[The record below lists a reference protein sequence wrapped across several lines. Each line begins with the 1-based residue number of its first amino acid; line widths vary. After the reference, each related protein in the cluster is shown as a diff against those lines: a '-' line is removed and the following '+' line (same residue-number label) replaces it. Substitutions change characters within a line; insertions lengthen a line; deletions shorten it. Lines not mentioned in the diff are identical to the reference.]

1 MVAKH
6 LILSLTVAALFLGA
20 CEEENPGVVFT
31 EPEKPLLDTT
41 YMISQI
47 PAAQTKHV
55 MLFDITGVRCNNCP
69 DAAAIA
75 RKIADTLYPGKVT
88 VLALYP
94 TSVSPILTQPWPGYD
109 TMNNADAE
117 AITSYLG
124 TVQSLPTGCVDQ
136 IKVGNTYFL
145 DRNTWAGHVANQL
158 SKSTP
163 LNIELST
170 SWLTAENKGRLNAKI
185 TYTGAVSGTHL
196 VLIGV
201 AESHVIGK
209 QSDVNAKPTGIRE
222 DYEHNHA
229 LRKVYTATS
238 GDTLKA
244 SLVPGRVFEK
254 HYYITPRYNW
264 NPDHLDCVV
273 WVVDAASREI
283 IHTEHKKLKP

>member
-1 MVAKH
+1 MNGLKTLLTLLTA
-6 LILSLTVAALFLGA
+6 SLLFMG
-20 CEEENPGVVFT
+20 CEEENPGIKFT
-31 EPEKPLLDTT
+31 EPEKALLDTN
-41 YMISQI
+41 YILG
-47 PAAQTKHV
+47 AAPTAQSKTV

-75 RKIADTLYPGKVT
+75 RKIADTLNPGRVT
-88 VLALYP
+88 VIALYP
-94 TSVSPILTQPWPGYD
+94 TSISPILTKPWPGYD

-117 AITSYLG
+117 SITGLLG
-124 TVQSLPTGCVDQ
+124 TVPSLPTGCVDQ
-136 IKVGNTYFL
+136 IKISNNYYL
-145 DRNTWAGHVANQL
+145 DRGTWIGHVNNQL

-163 LNIELST
+163 VNIDMNT
-170 SWLTAENKGRLNAKI
+170 SWSASDNRGRLEVKL
-185 TYTGAVSGTHL
+185 TYTSTVTDNHV

-201 AESHVIGK
+201 TESEIIGK

-229 LRKVYTATS
+229 LRKLYTPAA

-254 HYYITPRYNW
+254 HYYIKPRYNW

-273 WVVDAASREI
+273 WVVNADTKEI
-283 IHTEHKKLKP
+283 LHSAHVKLKK